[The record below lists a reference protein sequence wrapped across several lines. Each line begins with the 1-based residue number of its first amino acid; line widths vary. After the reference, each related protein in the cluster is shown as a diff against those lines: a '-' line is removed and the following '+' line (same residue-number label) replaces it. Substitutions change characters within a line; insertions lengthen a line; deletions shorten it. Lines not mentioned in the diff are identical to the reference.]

1 MAPIDNVIA
10 EIKLLEPGEH
20 FSYRTV
26 ARCFNVL
33 HATLT
38 QRHKVSQSSQAT
50 KNFNQLAL
58 NPQQEAELVRYI
70 QDLTKRAQPLTREM
84 KQNLATHFNL
94 NSRAKYKL
102 YFNQLH
108 LKIVQY
114 EIQLYNT
121 YK

>member
-10 EIKLLEPGEH
+10 AIKLLEPGEH
-20 FSYRTV
+20 YSYRTV
-26 ARCFNVL
+26 ARRFNVS

-58 NPQQEAELVRYI
+58 NSQQEAELVRYI
-70 QDLTKRAQPLTREM
+70 QDLTKRALPPTREM
-84 KQNLATHFNL
+84 KQNLAAHFNL

-114 EIQLYNT
+114 EIQPYNT

>member
-26 ARCFNVL
+26 ACCFNVL

-70 QDLTKRAQPLTREM
+70 QDLTKRALPLTRE
-84 KQNLATHFNL
+84 
-94 NSRAKYKL
+94 KYKL
-102 YFNQLH
+102 HFNQLH
-108 LKIVQY
+108 LKVVQY